1 MHVYNLLSTLELYVA
16 ADQGDSPVS
25 DSIFD
30 STKYIRAPFVSVAI
44 RGYPSVLTVEYCTVL
59 R

>member
-1 MHVYNLLSTLELYVA
+1 MHVYNLLSILELYVA
-16 ADQGDSPVS
+16 ADQSDSSDS

-30 STKYIRAPFVSVAI
+30 STKYIRTPFVRVAI